1 MGIEA
6 AFAAI
11 VDAVLGAETVAAAGT
26 AGLLG
31 DLGVGLSTAGLIG
44 DAVGTGLLGAGGGAL
59 LGGITGGDPGAGA
72 LGGFLTG
79 GLGSLGG
86 AAGAGLGIGE
96 TAGAALGAAGGGAAG
111 AAATGSNPLTGA
123 LEGGAASLLSSAV
136 SGGFNPAPSG
146 GGTGSAANALDL
158 PGTTD
163 LTKALGTTGADA
175 FTNASAAPVL
185 TGGEIPN
192 LGSGTGA
199 TGAAP
204 AIPSIAAA
212 DAAKTFSG
220 GIPSVDA
227 ASQLK
232 TGTGA
237 SGPTSG
243 GQLFKDVTSGNL
255 GKLPGDLGTLIE
267 KNPMAAISAA
277 GLGYSALNQPSLP
290 TGQIDALT
298 AQAKQLGAQGSN
310 LSSYLFNGQLPQGA
324 QTALDQATASANAKV
339 KSDYA
344 RLGLSGSSAE
354 GQALQ
359 SVRDSA
365 TTQRFQLAQNLLKT
379 GIDETGLSS
388 KLYEAIYASSQTQN
402 RDLMSAIASFAA
414 AVAGGGGGKGT
425 TINIPGLGG

>member
-1 MGIEA
+1 
-6 AFAAI
+6 
-11 VDAVLGAETVAAAGT
+11 
-26 AGLLG
+26 
-31 DLGVGLSTAGLIG
+31 
-44 DAVGTGLLGAGGGAL
+44 
-59 LGGITGGDPGAGA
+59 
-72 LGGFLTG
+72 
-79 GLGSLGG
+79 
-86 AAGAGLGIGE
+86 
-96 TAGAALGAAGGGAAG
+96 
-111 AAATGSNPLTGA
+111 

-136 SGGFNPAPSG
+136 SGGFNSAPSGGGAG

-175 FTNASAAPVL
+175 FTNASAAPVS

-220 GIPSVDA
+220 GIPSTDA
-227 ASQLK
+227 AAALK
-232 TGTGA
+232 TGGGA

-243 GQLFKDVTSGNL
+243 GQLFSDLKAGNL
-255 GKLPGDLGTLIE
+255 SALPGDLGTLIE

-277 GLGYSALNQPSLP
+277 GLGYSALSQPSIP
-290 TGQIDALT
+290 SGQLDALT
-298 AQAKQLGAQGSN
+298 AQAKELGAQGSN

-388 KLYEAIYASSQTQN
+388 KLYEAIYGASQTQN
-402 RDLMSAIASFAA
+402 KDLMSAIASFAA
-414 AVAGGGGGKGT
+414 AAAGGGSGKGT